1 MARANPG
8 SSHLS
13 RIDGAECVQGTDRI
27 ALARDLPE
35 QGLKAGDIGV
45 FVDANGP
52 NGPFIVEFV
61 AFGGETIAIVDLP
74 VGSIRALRNREIASA
89 REVA

>member
-1 MARANPG
+1 MFKE
-8 SSHLS
+8 L
-13 RIDGAECVQGTDRI
+13 DRI

-35 QGLKAGDIGV
+35 QGLKEGDIGV
-45 FVDANGP
+45 IVDANGP

-74 VGSIRALRNREIASA
+74 ENAIRALKKREIACA